1 MKRGYLYIAVTT
13 LLFSSMEVALKLI
26 SGQFNPIQLN
36 FSRFLVGGLVLI
48 PFAVR
53 ELKKRGRKLD
63 GKALGLFALL
73 GLMGIAVS
81 MSLYQ
86 LSVTR
91 IQASVVGVLFSSN
104 PVFVTLF
111 AFLLLHETISKN
123 QIAGL
128 VLDVAGIVL
137 IIQPW
142 HLRLDALGVVYV
154 LLATL
159 LFALYGVCGKRQC
172 ARFGGIVVTCFGFLF
187 GAAEMIA
194 IAGLTHIPALS
205 AGLTAAGLDTF
216 ASIPFFT
223 GYTLTNLP
231 IVLFIYIGVTG
242 IGFTCYFLSMEI
254 TSAQTTSLV
263 FFFKPA
269 LAPLLA
275 FLVLHEAIPSN
286 MLAGIAC
293 ILCGSLVSI
302 LPGLLAQRRAAA
314 LPFAE
319 DTVKESCYCLNRLIQ
334 RYTISTGG
342 GIMNWNIRN
351 DAPVYTQLVD
361 QIARAIILGQFP
373 PGSKLPSVRDFASDA
388 GVNPN
393 TMQRALAELER
404 LELIRTQRTAGR
416 TVTEDLARIDREKR
430 RLAQAGIDAFW
441 QALAQLGYDRA
452 QALELL
458 QQNLRQAK
466 EEM

>member
-1 MKRGYLYIAVTT
+1 M
-13 LLFSSMEVALKLI
+13 
-26 SGQFNPIQLN
+26 
-36 FSRFLVGGLVLI
+36 
-48 PFAVR
+48 
-53 ELKKRGRKLD
+53 
-63 GKALGLFALL
+63 
-73 GLMGIAVS
+73 
-81 MSLYQ
+81 
-86 LSVTR
+86 
-91 IQASVVGVLFSSN
+91 LFSSN

-205 AGLTAAGLDTF
+205 AGLTAASLDTF

-231 IVLFIYIGVTG
+231 IVLFIYVGVTG
-242 IGFTCYFLSMEI
+242 IGFTCYFLSMEV

-275 FLVLHEAIPSN
+275 FLLLHEAIPSN

-319 DTVKESCYCLNRLIQ
+319 DTVKEEIE
-334 RYTISTGG
+334 I
-342 GIMNWNIRN
+342 
-351 DAPVYTQLVD
+351 
-361 QIARAIILGQFP
+361 
-373 PGSKLPSVRDFASDA
+373 
-388 GVNPN
+388 
-393 TMQRALAELER
+393 
-404 LELIRTQRTAGR
+404 
-416 TVTEDLARIDREKR
+416 
-430 RLAQAGIDAFW
+430 
-441 QALAQLGYDRA
+441 
-452 QALELL
+452 
-458 QQNLRQAK
+458 
-466 EEM
+466 

>member
-1 MKRGYLYIAVTT
+1 
-13 LLFSSMEVALKLI
+13 MEVALKLI

-63 GKALGLFALL
+63 GKALGSFALL

-128 VLDVAGIVL
+128 V
-137 IIQPW
+137 
-142 HLRLDALGVVYV
+142 LGVVYV

-242 IGFTCYFLSMEI
+242 IGFTCYFLSMEV

-275 FLVLHEAIPSN
+275 FLVLHEAIPGN

-319 DTVKESCYCLNRLIQ
+319 DTVKEEIE
-334 RYTISTGG
+334 I
-342 GIMNWNIRN
+342 
-351 DAPVYTQLVD
+351 
-361 QIARAIILGQFP
+361 
-373 PGSKLPSVRDFASDA
+373 
-388 GVNPN
+388 
-393 TMQRALAELER
+393 
-404 LELIRTQRTAGR
+404 
-416 TVTEDLARIDREKR
+416 
-430 RLAQAGIDAFW
+430 
-441 QALAQLGYDRA
+441 
-452 QALELL
+452 
-458 QQNLRQAK
+458 
-466 EEM
+466 

>member
-36 FSRFLVGGLVLI
+36 FSRFVVGGLVLI

-63 GKALGLFALL
+63 GKALGSFALL

-123 QIAGL
+123 QVAGL

-142 HLRLDALGVVYV
+142 NLKLDTLGVVYV

-172 ARFGGIVVTCFGFLF
+172 ARFGGLVVTCFGFLF

-194 IAGLTHIPALS
+194 LAGLTHIPSLAAS
-205 AGLTAAGLDTF
+205 LTAAGLDTF

-223 GYTLTNLP
+223 GYTLESADRALHLHRRDRYRLHVLLP
-231 IVLFIYIGVTG
+231 VHGGHERADDVARVL
-242 IGFTCYFLSMEI
+242 LQ
-254 TSAQTTSLV
+254 AR
-263 FFFKPA
+263 A
-269 LAPLLA
+269 
-275 FLVLHEAIPSN
+275 
-286 MLAGIAC
+286 
-293 ILCGSLVSI
+293 
-302 LPGLLAQRRAAA
+302 RAAA
-314 LPFAE
+314 G
-319 DTVKESCYCLNRLIQ
+319 
-334 RYTISTGG
+334 ISGAARG
-342 GIMNWNIRN
+342 HPEQYARRDRVHPLRQSGVHPPR
-351 DAPVYTQLVD
+351 P
-361 QIARAIILGQFP
+361 ARAAKKRA
-373 PGSKLPSVRDFASDA
+373 PGHGRRDQRKNRSL
-388 GVNPN
+388 NP
-393 TMQRALAELER
+393 QSLRPQRSLRALF
-404 LELIRTQRTAGR
+404 TSSS
-416 TVTEDLARIDREKR
+416 
-430 RLAQAGIDAFW
+430 
-441 QALAQLGYDRA
+441 
-452 QALELL
+452 
-458 QQNLRQAK
+458 QNPA
-466 EEM
+466 

>member
-36 FSRFLVGGLVLI
+36 FSRVLVGGLVLI

-63 GKALGLFALL
+63 GKALGSFALL

-172 ARFGGIVVTCFGFLF
+172 ARFGGIVVTCFSFLF

-194 IAGLTHIPALS
+194 LAGLTHIPALS

-231 IVLFIYIGVTG
+231 ASRATSCRWRSRVRRQRRSCSSSSPRSRRCWRFWCCTRQSRAICSPVSRASSAAVWCPSSPACSHSEGPLRFRSRKTRSRKKSKSESAIFAPAAIAAGGFCFFAKLSLTSRTHCAIVL
-242 IGFTCYFLSMEI
+242 
-254 TSAQTTSLV
+254 
-263 FFFKPA
+263 
-269 LAPLLA
+269 
-275 FLVLHEAIPSN
+275 
-286 MLAGIAC
+286 IA
-293 ILCGSLVSI
+293 
-302 LPGLLAQRRAAA
+302 
-314 LPFAE
+314 
-319 DTVKESCYCLNRLIQ
+319 
-334 RYTISTGG
+334 
-342 GIMNWNIRN
+342 
-351 DAPVYTQLVD
+351 
-361 QIARAIILGQFP
+361 
-373 PGSKLPSVRDFASDA
+373 
-388 GVNPN
+388 
-393 TMQRALAELER
+393 
-404 LELIRTQRTAGR
+404 
-416 TVTEDLARIDREKR
+416 
-430 RLAQAGIDAFW
+430 
-441 QALAQLGYDRA
+441 
-452 QALELL
+452 
-458 QQNLRQAK
+458 
-466 EEM
+466 